1 MIEKRLLE
9 LGIQLPEDTPP
20 KAMYIPIKQVGNLLF
35 ASGQIPTRDGKLIDH
50 YDLSAPGGGSVSVC
64 VFERYYFRV
73 GNYLTLTVT
82 ADDFTG
88 RTRVRCVAG
97 GGSSSALVNFDR
109 GAADAYES
117 AARDVLRPH
126 FCKET

>member
-1 MIEKRLLE
+1 MNKVTLKYPDPEKSRAAFVSLTVKDCVELLRYE
-9 LGIQLPEDTPP
+9 L
-20 KAMYIPIKQVGNLLF
+20 
-35 ASGQIPTRDGKLIDH
+35 TRDGKLIDR